1 MRSEEEIK
9 EQLEILKEI
18 SIIVHPS
25 LLTFCEWVLEI
36 GDEKK
41 QKVVLEIWKGIY
53 DAHLR
58 NKK

>member
-53 DAHLR
+53 DAHVR
-58 NKK
+58 DKK